1 LKVPAL
7 GYGQIYKILCG
18 KVSNKKQYE
27 VTIGNFPA
35 YICMDFVTMVSSSL
49 GKQGKWV
56 HVNTWIMY
64 YNNVMFCGQ
73 FEIFIH
79 FLT

>member
-35 YICMDFVTMVSSSL
+35 YTYMDFVTMVSSSL

-56 HVNTWIMY
+56 PCKHMDYVLQQCHVLWPI
-64 YNNVMFCGQ
+64 
-73 FEIFIH
+73 
-79 FLT
+79 